1 MTVDLDATLK
11 PGTFRAFTGSNGMT
25 LEYHLFD
32 NGGQGTL
39 FYFDGDETQNFH
51 HPLVEASVR
60 YEPGRGNGHAQ
71 RLNAAAA
78 QHDVDLVFIEHPGG
92 ADGNESWWEG
102 ADFVQAAQVV
112 RELVDASGA
121 DNALFLGYSGGSE
134 FLISYLMIGGNAWAP
149 ANTALAMVGGGGILD
164 ARPVA
169 PAVGRE
175 GMRFTWIVG
184 EHDVVGATFPV
195 DWSAF
200 DASTEAQA
208 AFAALGYTAAH
219 VQVVPDTAHLDYD
232 FTQIVSEQL
241 ELLLRDAS

>member
-1 MTVDLDATLK
+1 MTAHPHTSLK
-11 PGTFRAFTGSNGMT
+11 PGTFRAFTGANGMT

-32 NGGQGTL
+32 NGGNGTL
-39 FYFDGDETQNFH
+39 FYFDGDETQDFH
-51 HPLVEASVR
+51 EPLIDATVR
-60 YEPGRGNGHAQ
+60 YEPGKGNGHAQ
-71 RLNAAAA
+71 RLNAVAA
-78 QHDVDLVFIEHPGG
+78 QHGVDLVFIEHPGG

-121 DNALFLGYSGGSE
+121 ENALFLGYSGGSE

-149 ANTALAMVGGGGILD
+149 ENTALAMVGGGGILN

-169 PAVGRE
+169 PAEGRA

-184 EHDVVGATFPV
+184 EHDVVGATTPV

-208 AFAALGYTAAH
+208 VFAALGYTAAT
-219 VQVVPDTAHLDYD
+219 VQVVPCTAHLDYD
-232 FTQIVSEQL
+232 FTHIVDEQL
-241 ELLLRDAS
+241 ELLLTSH